1 MSRKLQAG
9 RRNRRTER
17 PGPGQAA
24 RVSGARAG
32 RRRGHSPARAGSRGS
47 AIRVS
52 SSRSRPRCA
61 LPGERRPPL
70 PRSGVPR
77 SQGPARPGA
86 GGAAA
91 ARADGSPRA
100 RDARVPS
107 AQASAPLSPLLLYLR
122 QGLGQKGPAGR
133 RGRGRSPGAARAGL
147 GGGDGGMPAE
157 PGLAWCPPSRGDR
170 GLSSLLRLL
179 KSSFPGESGDVRAPA
194 SRWRGCPAGEAASSY
209 PITDCQSRRPSPRL
223 PGVAGTPA
231 LPPAAGPPSI
241 PLGVYPRGPWAQ
253 RGERGWRTS
262 VTPRYP
268 RTCSRPPP
276 QFPFP
281 DPLPGRLGLPS
292 VQWER
297 AKTAARG
304 AGFTHGCIP
313 GLDVCGEQFQVA
325 EVSSQTTVSFYPGAA
340 LGTPHPTPQE
350 ENASSRPEASPPSRR
365 RRQSGSARPRPRQF
379 GPSVCEGHAREGG
392 APSPS
397 PEPQPGHLH
406 RVQRP

>member
-1 MSRKLQAG
+1 
-9 RRNRRTER
+9 
-17 PGPGQAA
+17 
-24 RVSGARAG
+24 
-32 RRRGHSPARAGSRGS
+32 
-47 AIRVS
+47 
-52 SSRSRPRCA
+52 
-61 LPGERRPPL
+61 
-70 PRSGVPR
+70 
-77 SQGPARPGA
+77 
-86 GGAAA
+86 
-91 ARADGSPRA
+91 
-100 RDARVPS
+100 
-107 AQASAPLSPLLLYLR
+107 
-122 QGLGQKGPAGR
+122 
-133 RGRGRSPGAARAGL
+133 
-147 GGGDGGMPAE
+147 MPAE

-340 LGTPHPTPQE
+340 F
-350 ENASSRPEASPPSRR
+350 R
-365 RRQSGSARPRPRQF
+365 
-379 GPSVCEGHAREGG
+379 SV
-392 APSPS
+392 
-397 PEPQPGHLH
+397 
-406 RVQRP
+406 RV